1 MIQHI
6 ALIPDGNRRWATSKG
21 LPSVHGHKHAV
32 ETILPQLYD
41 TLLELGVPYC
51 TFWAMSPDNFKKR
64 SSFEVNNLFG
74 LLFHFFEAQLKDFK
88 EKNIRVKIIGNLE
101 ELPEKVQQHLKRAM
115 EETKHNTRMTF
126 IIAMNYGGRD
136 EVIRGIKKL
145 IESNV
150 SSKEITEKTLGS
162 VLDTADIPDPDIII
176 RTGGEQR
183 TSGFLLWQ
191 SEYTEYFFLDKFFP
205 DFTPEDLKNCIS
217 EYEHRQRRFG
227 K

>member
-1 MIQHI
+1 MIKHI
-6 ALIPDGNRRWATSKG
+6 ALIPDGNRRWATEKG
-21 LPSVHGHKHAV
+21 MPSVQGHRHAV

-41 TLLELGVPYC
+41 TLLELGIPYC

-88 EKNIRVKIIGNLE
+88 EKNIRVKIIGNLD
-101 ELPEKVQQHLKRAM
+101 ELPDKVRQHLQKAM
-115 EETKHNTRMTF
+115 DETKDNTRMTF

-136 EVIRGIKKL
+136 EIIRGIQQLVESDIKKEK
-145 IESNV
+145 ITSESLT
-150 SSKEITEKTLGS
+150 SL
-162 VLDTADIPDPDIII
+162 LDTADIPDPDIII

-205 DFTPEDLKNCIS
+205 DFTPEDLKNCINQ
-217 EYEHRQRRFG
+217 YEQRQRRFG

>member
-1 MIQHI
+1 MIKHI
-6 ALIPDGNRRWATSKG
+6 ALIPDGNRRWAKEKG
-21 LPSVHGHKHAV
+21 LPSVQGHREAV
-32 ETILPQLYD
+32 EKILPQLYD
-41 TLLELGVPYC
+41 TLLELEIPYC
-51 TFWAMSPDNFKKR
+51 TFWAMSPENFQKR

-101 ELPEKVQQHLKRAM
+101 ELPSKVQDHLNRAM
-115 EETKHNTRMTF
+115 EETKDNTRMTF

-136 EVIRGIKKL
+136 EIIRGVQKL
-145 IESNV
+145 VASDVPVKDITKESL
-150 SSKEITEKTLGS
+150 TS
-162 VLDTADIPDPDIII
+162 VLDTADLPDPDMII
-176 RTGGEQR
+176 RTGGEKR

-205 DFTPEDLKNCIS
+205 DFTPEDLKNCIH
-217 EYEHRQRRFG
+217 EYEQRHRRFG

>member
-1 MIQHI
+1 MIKHI
-6 ALIPDGNRRWATSKG
+6 ALIPDGNRRWATAKG
-21 LPSVHGHKHAV
+21 LPSVEGHRYAV
-32 ETILPQLYD
+32 EKVLPQIYD
-41 TLLELGVPYC
+41 TLLELEIPYC
-51 TFWAMSPDNFKKR
+51 TFWAMSPENFKKR

-74 LLFHFFEAQLKDFK
+74 LLFHFFESQLKDLK
-88 EKNIRVKIIGNLE
+88 EKQIRIKIIGNVE
-101 ELPEKVQQHLKRAM
+101 ELPEKVQQHLQRAM

-136 EVIRGIKKL
+136 EIVRGVKQL
-145 IESNV
+145 V
-150 SSKEITEKTLGS
+150 SSGVDSNNITKDSLSS
-162 VLDTADIPDPDIII
+162 VLDTATFPDPDIII

-205 DFTPEDLKNCIS
+205 DFTPEDLKDCLQ
-217 EYEHRQRRFG
+217 EYENRQRRFG

>member
-1 MIQHI
+1 MIKHI
-6 ALIPDGNRRWATSKG
+6 ALIPDGNRRWATEKG
-21 LPSVHGHKHAV
+21 MPSVQGHRHAV
-32 ETILPQLYD
+32 EKILPQLYD
-41 TLLELGVPYC
+41 TLLELGIPYC

-88 EKNIRVKIIGNLE
+88 EKNIRVKIIGNMD
-101 ELPEKVQQHLKRAM
+101 ELPDKVREHLKKAM
-115 EETKHNTRMTF
+115 EETKDNTRMTF

-136 EVIRGIKKL
+136 EIIRGIHKL
-145 IESNV
+145 IQSDIK
-150 SSKEITEKTLGS
+150 KENITSELLTSL
-162 VLDTADIPDPDIII
+162 LDTADIPDPDIII

-205 DFTPEDLKNCIS
+205 DFTPEDLKNCINQ
-217 EYEHRQRRFG
+217 YEQRQRRFG